1 MDTLPFSELGLSGP
15 LLEAVE
21 KMGFEQ
27 PSPIQAKTIP
37 LALAGKDIIGLSQTG
52 SGKTAAFALPT
63 LQQIDATLMKP
74 QALIVCPTR
83 ELAVQVC
90 EEVFKLGSA
99 LGNIRSMPV
108 YGGAPIDRQLRA
120 LRKGTHIVVG
130 TPGRLL
136 DHLRRKSFDPSHI
149 KTVILDEADRMLD
162 MGFRE
167 EMEDMLKVLPKNR
180 QTLFFSATMNPGVR
194 RLIEKFGNE
203 PELIEI
209 ERKAL
214 TVSSIDQSC
223 YEVRGRSKVEALS
236 RIIDIEQPK
245 LSLIFCNTKRV
256 VDDLTE
262 SLLAR
267 GFTADRLHGDITQSM
282 RERVLAK
289 FREGTVEILVAT
301 DVAARGLD
309 IDDVELVVNFELPQD
324 PEDYVHRIGR
334 TGRAGRDGKAVNFV
348 FGRDIYRLQTIEK
361 YIRQPIRRERIPT
374 REQVEGRRAD
384 QLFET
389 IQERLEA
396 GDYKS
401 YQPYLDRLLEQGHT
415 ATDISNALITLTP
428 KTTST
433 ALAAPVVQDATAKP
447 STLSSAATSIASR
460 RSRNIFVSPFAASAS
475 PPASKSRDAV
485 PTNSSRRSRSDWKPA
500 TTKATSPILTAFSSK
515 VTPRPISPMHLSP
528 SSAKL
533 AAVKASSSRRIMTR
547 TNPSQTSVPGVTV
560 VRGMIVTTVAIGVI
574 GVTATSRVNVTALS
588 EVIKRKGRAALRC
601 PLSSSPSARRRA
613 SCLVISPA

>member
-334 TGRAGRDGKAVNFV
+334 TGRAGKTGVAHTFFSGVSD
-348 FGRDIYRLQTIEK
+348 
-361 YIRQPIRRERIPT
+361 
-374 REQVEGRRAD
+374 RARAGE
-384 QLFET
+384 L
-389 IQERLEA
+389 INVLREA
-396 GDYKS
+396 G
-401 YQPYLDRLLEQGHT
+401 QPVPAALL
-415 ATDISNALITLTP
+415 
-428 KTTST
+428 
-433 ALAAPVVQDATAKP
+433 
-447 STLSSAATSIASR
+447 
-460 RSRNIFVSPFAASAS
+460 
-475 PPASKSRDAV
+475 
-485 PTNSSRRSRSDWKPA
+485 
-500 TTKATSPILTAFSSK
+500 AF
-515 VTPRPISPMHLSP
+515 
-528 SSAKL
+528 
-533 AAVKASSSRRIMTR
+533 
-547 TNPSQTSVPGVTV
+547 G
-560 VRGMIVTTVAIGVI
+560 TTVKKKESKLYGAHYREPGPGEAVRATR
-574 GVTATSRVNVTALS
+574 VTFDSD
-588 EVIKRKGRAALRC
+588 EE
-601 PLSSSPSARRRA
+601 
-613 SCLVISPA
+613 

>member
-37 LALAGKDIIGLSQTG
+37 LALTGKDIIGLSQTG

-167 EMEDMLKVLPKNR
+167 EMEDMLKALPKSR

-194 RLIEKFGNE
+194 RLIERFGNE

-289 FREGTVEILVAT
+289 FSEGTVEILVAT

-415 ATDISNALITLTP
+415 ATDISNALITLIRE
-428 KTTST
+428 TSGREGQFI
-433 ALAAPVVQDATAKP
+433 AEDNDKNEPFSNERSGRDRGKRNDRSDRNDRRDRGDRDQPRERNRFERSDKSKGPGSAKM
-447 STLSSAATSIASR
+447 STLFLTVGKAQSVMPGDIA
-460 RSRNIFVSPFAASAS
+460 
-475 PPASKSRDAV
+475 
-485 PTNSSRRSRSDWKPA
+485 
-500 TTKATSPILTAFSSK
+500 
-515 VTPRPISPMHLSP
+515 
-528 SSAKL
+528 
-533 AAVKASSSRRIMTR
+533 
-547 TNPSQTSVPGVTV
+547 
-560 VRGMIVTTVAIGVI
+560 GMIYRECELPDGV
-574 GVTATSRVNVTALS
+574 L
-588 EVIKRKGRAALRC
+588 GRIRIFPKHTLVDVESTHAD
-601 PLSSSPSARRRA
+601 S
-613 SCLVISPA
+613 VISSLQNSRLRNRSFRIDHDRGRNAD

>member
-309 IDDVELVVNFELPQD
+309 IHAVELVVNFVFPQLPPHHD
-324 PEDYVHRIGR
+324 HRLGA
-334 TGRAGRDGKAVNFV
+334 TCPP
-348 FGRDIYRLQTIEK
+348 LQHVPAT
-361 YIRQPIRRERIPT
+361 
-374 REQVEGRRAD
+374 
-384 QLFET
+384 L
-389 IQERLEA
+389 
-396 GDYKS
+396 
-401 YQPYLDRLLEQGHT
+401 YLL
-415 ATDISNALITLTP
+415 
-428 KTTST
+428 
-433 ALAAPVVQDATAKP
+433 
-447 STLSSAATSIASR
+447 
-460 RSRNIFVSPFAASAS
+460 
-475 PPASKSRDAV
+475 
-485 PTNSSRRSRSDWKPA
+485 RSD
-500 TTKATSPILTAFSSK
+500 L
-515 VTPRPISPMHLSP
+515 
-528 SSAKL
+528 
-533 AAVKASSSRRIMTR
+533 
-547 TNPSQTSVPGVTV
+547 
-560 VRGMIVTTVAIGVI
+560 
-574 GVTATSRVNVTALS
+574 
-588 EVIKRKGRAALRC
+588 
-601 PLSSSPSARRRA
+601 
-613 SCLVISPA
+613 